1 MSDEVRETQAGG
13 GDRES
18 GEAAANSEQQ
28 LLTKIKKNRSRNQ
41 LQK

>member
-13 GDRES
+13 GRIRRKPEQS
-18 GEAAANSEQQ
+18 SEQQ

>member
-1 MSDEVRETQAGG
+1 MSDEVREAQK
-13 GDRES
+13 
-18 GEAAANSEQQ
+18 GETKPEQSSEQQ

>member
-1 MSDEVRETQAGG
+1 MSDEVRETQAGV
-13 GDRES
+13 
-18 GEAAANSEQQ
+18 AAAK

>member
-1 MSDEVRETQAGG
+1 MSDEVREAKAVNENPA
-13 GDRES
+13 R
-18 GEAAANSEQQ
+18 NWQQ

>member
-1 MSDEVRETQAGG
+1 MSDEVREAK
-13 GDRES
+13 
-18 GEAAANSEQQ
+18 EATVNENQK